1 VERQLACHLGVA
13 GETNGLDSHSRN
25 GKLEPIMTPCD
36 KPVSEL
42 TVGEAANCV
51 WVTFKDS
58 VISVVTHPASATI
71 ADWIITVLSG
81 LTLLY
86 ILSLLLFRR

>member
-1 VERQLACHLGVA
+1 
-13 GETNGLDSHSRN
+13 
-25 GKLEPIMTPCD
+25 MTPCD

-51 WVTFKDS
+51 WVTLKDS